1 MEFIGITLSKYSPSC
16 NSFIKIFIFFS
27 PYSNIPAKV
36 WNKAKKSAD
45 DLGKKL
51 TPFDIEYINI
61 WTKKYKDLDKAIAR
75 WRVFRQSDS
84 YKFHTPDGLSEM
96 DRLLKPVDN
105 MSIAELTQFQKE
117 LIDDIDIPMTEDM
130 ILMEEVI
137 ELLTPRELI
146 ELQKKKDWN
155 SLLNLR
161 KILKDKKAAM
171 KEVKSDEAI
180 RQGKPLSNPN
190 EAPPN
195 LEDMYSKGLEQ
206 P

>member
-1 MEFIGITLSKYSPSC
+1 
-16 NSFIKIFIFFS
+16 
-27 PYSNIPAKV
+27 
-36 WNKAKKSAD
+36 
-45 DLGKKL
+45 
-51 TPFDIEYINI
+51 
-61 WTKKYKDLDKAIAR
+61 
-75 WRVFRQSDS
+75 
-84 YKFHTPDGLSEM
+84 M